1 MKKFILTLPLFLLLF
16 ACQNEDNATPIEEP
30 FLLPV
35 SHEVLLFQYTP
46 DTGNNT
52 SRLQYKIKFTNPNP
66 IAVKG
71 FHKVTLNSDG
81 LVAST
86 LGSSNSPCFNIGAN
100 GNCTL
105 EYDAQD
111 SHALGM
117 IQSVEL
123 VSVEYLLEEQ

>member
-1 MKKFILTLPLFLLLF
+1 MKKFILALPLLLLFF
-16 ACQNEDNATPIEEP
+16 ACQNEDNSTPIEEP

-35 SHEVLLFQYTP
+35 THEVLLFEYTP

-52 SRLQYKIKFTNPNP
+52 SRLHYKIKFTNPNP
-66 IAVKG
+66 VAVKG
-71 FHKVTLNSDG
+71 FHKITFDSDG
-81 LVAST
+81 LVASS

-100 GNCTL
+100 SNCTI
-105 EYDAQD
+105 EYDEQD